1 MSENSRRSFIRHATL
16 GTAALGATVLVPA
29 SLSQEASARTR
40 AQTQQAATQGAVH
53 QGAVHQGPLMAYV
66 KNPSTGEIAVM
77 VGERE
82 VLHRDPQLAAQLGRI
97 AATPAKSGTAAKSAK
112 S

>member
-16 GTAALGATVLVPA
+16 GTAALGASVLVPA
-29 SLSQEASARTR
+29 SLGQEASARTR
-40 AQTQQAATQGAVH
+40 TQPAAAT
-53 QGAVHQGPLMAYV
+53 GAVHQGPLMAYV
-66 KNPSTGEIAVM
+66 KNPGTGEIAVM

-97 AATPAKSGTAAKSAK
+97 AATPAKS
-112 S
+112 

>member
-29 SLSQEASARTR
+29 ALGQEASARTR
-40 AQTQQAATQGAVH
+40 TAATQGAVQ
-53 QGAVHQGPLMAYV
+53 QGAMHHGPLMAYV
-66 KNPSTGEIAVM
+66 KNANTGEIAVM

-97 AATPAKSGTAAKSAK
+97 AAVPAKS
-112 S
+112 

>member
-29 SLSQEASARTR
+29 SLGQEASARTR
-40 AQTQQAATQGAVH
+40 TQPAAAPA
-53 QGAVHQGPLMAYV
+53 GAVHQGPLMAYV

-97 AATPAKSGTAAKSAK
+97 AATPTKS
-112 S
+112 